1 MIVSHVKANL
11 SPLTFSCQPLS
22 PDERDYASYYSIHAD
37 ALHNEVSH
45 ELGYIDCPCY
55 RIACHYYGLPSPKGT
70 FFLFHGYYD
79 HVGLFR
85 HVLTFLLN
93 RGYSVLAY
101 DLPGHGLSSGA
112 LASIPDFSAYRDV
125 LETILKAS
133 EGRLPR
139 PWHAYG
145 QSTGCAIITEM
156 LLSCCETQK
165 PLPFQ
170 RVVLSAPLVRPYLWK
185 LGRLQLYASRWAIS
199 ALPRKFTN
207 NSCDQAFLAFAKQ
220 DPLAPRLLPVEWVNA
235 MDRWIRRVEQ
245 AAHRIPLTP
254 LIVQGTHDKTVD
266 ARHNIAILSRLYQ
279 QPEVLY
285 LKGARHHLPNE
296 IPSTRQE
303 YMTWLGHWL

>member
-1 MIVSHVKANL
+1 M
-11 SPLTFSCQPLS
+11 TFSCRPLS
-22 PDERDYASYYSIHAD
+22 PYERDYATYYGIHGE
-37 ALHNEVSH
+37 ALHNEAFH
-45 ELGYIDCPCY
+45 EFGYVDCPGY
-55 RIACHYYGLPSPKGT
+55 RVACHYYGLSAPKGT
-70 FFLFHGYYD
+70 FFLSHGYYD

-112 LASIPDFSAYRDV
+112 PASIPDFSAYGDV
-125 LETILKAS
+125 LEAILKAS
-133 EGRLPR
+133 QGHLPE

-145 QSTGCAIITEM
+145 QSTGCAIITEV
-156 LLSCCETQK
+156 LLSYCEGGK

-170 RVVLSAPLVRPYLWK
+170 QVVLSAPLVRPYLWQI
-185 LGRLQLYASRWAIS
+185 GRLQLYASRWAINT
-199 ALPRKFTN
+199 LPRKFTN
-207 NSCDQAFLAFAKQ
+207 NSRDRAFLAFVKQ

-245 AAHRIPLTP
+245 AAHNIPLTP
-254 LIVQGTHDKTVD
+254 LILQGTHDKTVD
-266 ARHNIAILSRLYQ
+266 ARHNIPILSKLFR

-296 IPSTRQE
+296 IPATRQE
-303 YMTWLGHWL
+303 YMAWLGHWL